1 MKIVMGGTRY
11 AGPPEPFVK
20 ELRATFPDADIQ
32 PAASQE
38 EQMDLIRDADA
49 FYGRPSREVFM
60 AANKLRWI
68 HNPGTGID
76 QLTAISEIVESD
88 VVITNARGP
97 HAPPMADHV
106 MGMILT
112 LAHQLN
118 EMWDDQTARRWDPHK
133 YNHRQMEL
141 AGTTM
146 GILAIGDIGT
156 QVAVRAHGFGINV
169 YAVDINPRSAPA
181 YVKEI
186 WGLDRLDE
194 LLSISDWFVVTAP
207 QTDETKGLIDGR
219 RIGLLKDGAFVIVIS
234 RGEIVDELALN
245 DAVRSGR
252 LGGAGIDAFAEEPL
266 PQDSPLWDAPNVLIT
281 PHASALTPEM
291 TEARQR
297 IFKENLSRFLDNKPF
312 LYVCDK
318 RAGF

>member
-11 AGPPEPFVK
+11 AGPPEEFVS
-20 ELRATFPDADIQ
+20 ELRAAFPDADIQ
-32 PAASQE
+32 PAASEE
-38 EQMDLIRDADA
+38 EQMALIRDADA
-49 FYGRPSREVFM
+49 FYGRPSRDVFL
-60 AANKLRWI
+60 AADKLRWI

-76 QLTAISEIVESD
+76 RLTAISEIVESD

-106 MGMILT
+106 MGMILV
-112 LAHQLN
+112 LAHRLH
-118 EMWDDQTARRWDPHK
+118 EMWDDQTAKRWDPRK
-133 YNHRQMEL
+133 YSQRQIEL

-156 QVAVRAHGFGINV
+156 QVAMRAHGFGMDV
-169 YAVDINPRSAPA
+169 YAVDINPRPAPPQ
-181 YVKEI
+181 VKEI
-186 WGLDRLDE
+186 WGLDWLDE
-194 LLSISDWFVVTAP
+194 LLAISDWFVVTAP
-207 QTDETKGLIDGR
+207 QTDDTRGLIDRR
-219 RIGLLKDGAFVIVIS
+219 RIGLLKEGAFVIVIS
-234 RGEIVDELALN
+234 RGEIVDEAALN

-252 LGGAGIDAFAEEPL
+252 LGGAAIDAFAEEPL
-266 PQDSPLWDAPNVLIT
+266 PQDSPLWDAPNFLIT

-291 TEARQR
+291 TEARQQ
-297 IFKENLSRFLDNKPF
+297 IFKENLRRFLANEPF